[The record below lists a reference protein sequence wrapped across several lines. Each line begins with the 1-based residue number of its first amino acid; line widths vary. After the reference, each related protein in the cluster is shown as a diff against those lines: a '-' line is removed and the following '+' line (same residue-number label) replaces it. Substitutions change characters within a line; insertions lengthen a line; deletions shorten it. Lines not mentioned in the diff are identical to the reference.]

1 MVTGHLG
8 IAMAARRRWPAIPVV
23 LLLAASVFPD
33 LVDLAKAVAN
43 IHVAHGLYSHTL
55 PAVAVQTVVL
65 GVITALWLRSPVA
78 GVVVAALVALHL
90 PADYITGDK
99 LLWENG
105 PIVGLDLYDR
115 PLFDLGLE
123 ILLLS
128 TCWALLRR
136 SADAPRWVRSRAVL
150 ALLLF
155 VQCTVNA
162 IGVANA
168 RNVPLPRW
176 ADRLLSP
183 VPARF
188 LPRRHA

>member
-1 MVTGHLG
+1 MVTGHIGL
-8 IAMAARRRWPAIPVV
+8 ALAARRRWPAIPIV

-33 LVDLAKAVAN
+33 LVDLAKALADV
-43 IHVAHGLYSHTL
+43 HVAHGLYSHTL
-55 PAVAVQTVVL
+55 PAVAVQAVVL
-65 GVITALWLRSPVA
+65 GVTSAVWLRSGVA
-78 GVVVAALVALHL
+78 GVVVALLVVFHL

-105 PIVGLDLYDR
+105 PMVGLDLYDR
-115 PLFDLGLE
+115 PLFDLALE
-123 ILLLS
+123 ALVVS
-128 TCWALLRR
+128 GCWALLRR
-136 SADAPRWVRSRAVL
+136 SAAAPPWVRSGAVL
-150 ALLLF
+150 ALLLT

-176 ADRLLSP
+176 ADRLLAP